1 MERLL
6 NKNIHCLGNSK
17 YEVLKSVEGFQFQ
30 STLIIRDTASEDF
43 GYYGCAVTNALGS
56 VEASILLEKQG
67 RLPGTPRASFAF
79 IFFNLNVIWIVNI
92 FNISKIVQI
101 V

>member
-1 MERLL
+1 M
-6 NKNIHCLGNSK
+6 
-17 YEVLKSVEGFQFQ
+17 LKSVDGFQFQ

-67 RLPGTPRASFAF
+67 ILGDTRNISSDLL
-79 IFFNLNVIWIVNI
+79 NLNVISIVNI

>member
-1 MERLL
+1 M
-6 NKNIHCLGNSK
+6 
-17 YEVLKSVEGFQFQ
+17 LKSVDGFQFQ

-67 RLPGTPRASFAF
+67 IVGDTRNISSYLLY
-79 IFFNLNVIWIVNI
+79 LNVILIVNI

>member
-1 MERLL
+1 MD
-6 NKNIHCLGNSK
+6 
-17 YEVLKSVEGFQFQ
+17 GFQFQ

-67 RLPGTPRASFAF
+67 IVSKETPETFLH
-79 IFFNLNVIWIVNI
+79 IFSI
-92 FNISKIVQI
+92 
-101 V
+101 